1 MAVVEVLS
9 ALLLAAGS
17 FFAFTGAVGLHRFP
31 DFYARTHAASIT
43 DSAGAGLILLGLLLQ
58 AGWADG
64 VRLVLIL
71 VFLLF
76 TSPTATHAL
85 AQAALRDGLQPQLGT
100 GGGKGVGK
108 GVGKGGRGR

>member
-1 MAVVEVLS
+1 MSILEIASGVLMTTG
-9 ALLLAAGS
+9 AA
-17 FFAFTGAVGLHRFP
+17 FAFTGAVGLLRFK
-31 DFYARTHAASIT
+31 DFYARTHAAGVT

-85 AQAALRDGLQPQLGT
+85 AQSALRDGLKPLLHRPR
-100 GGGKGVGK
+100 GKP
-108 GVGKGGRGR
+108 